1 MSPRAVF
8 QGSVSV
14 QQESKSRSTGSASS
28 WILLSPWTVQV
39 ARLGIHEGGSLGPG
53 KKEV

>member
-14 QQESKSRSTGSASS
+14 QQESKSRSTGGASS